1 MLIFVSVLKI
11 GYSQTVVIG
20 SQVWC
25 NKNLEVS
32 KFRNGDPIPEVKS
45 NEAWEKAG
53 EYEQPAWC
61 YYNYDS
67 ANGIKYGK
75 FYNWYAVIDPRGLSP
90 LGYHVPTD
98 DEWTELSD
106 FLGGKQ
112 VAGKILKMETILEN
126 EIQIG
131 GWNGNN
137 LYGFSALPGGYGFY
151 FGGFDFMGSH
161 GYFWTSTE
169 GSANS
174 AYTRLLS
181 GEDDVLVRASY
192 FKGGGLSV
200 RCLKD

>member
-1 MLIFVSVLKI
+1 LLIFVSVLKI

-137 LYGFSALPGGYGFY
+137 LYGFSALPGGFGFY
-151 FGGFDFMGSH
+151 FGGFDFMVSH
-161 GYFWTSTE
+161 GYFWSSTE
-169 GSANS
+169 GSENS

-181 GEDDVLVRASY
+181 GEDDVFVRASY

>member
-1 MLIFVSVLKI
+1 MIFVSVLKI

-53 EYEQPAWC
+53 ENEQPAWC

-90 LGYHVPTD
+90 LGYHIPTD

-106 FLGGKQ
+106 FLGGKK
-112 VAGKILKMETILEN
+112 VAGKILKMEAILEN
-126 EIQIG
+126 DIQIG

-161 GYFWTSTE
+161 GYFWSSTE
-169 GSANS
+169 GSAIS

-181 GEDDVLVRASY
+181 GEDDIIARASY